1 MLLWLYGRDGSRK
14 PILHLFRL
22 LTLKLILNRANIGR
36 PFLPFIAAILAWTLL
51 AGVANAGIFSFLEKL
66 LGGGDEEAALYNSQ
80 NIPLLKA
87 PATTNPKAATGGAVI
102 NFVGDSSLLP
112 VVGPMG
118 SVADMETYK
127 LDQITTYVV
136 REGDTLS
143 KIGEMFGVSV
153 ATIYWANDLKRGDLI
168 KAGDTLVIFPI
179 DGLQVTVKKGDTI
192 KALAAK
198 YKGDAQEIIDNNPD
212 LQANGSLEEGMTIFI
227 PNAELAPVPGR
238 PARVRGTGGPD
249 IPGYFMRPIF
259 GGRKSQGLHGFN
271 AVDLAASCE
280 TPVYASASG
289 TVIVARNYGW
299 NGGYGKYVAIA
310 HPNGTQTVYAHLSQ
324 VFVSVGQYVSQ
335 GFMIG
340 TIGSTGNSSGCHVH
354 FEIRGAAQIY

>member
-1 MLLWLYGRDGSRK
+1 M
-14 PILHLFRL
+14 
-22 LTLKLILNRANIGR
+22 
-36 PFLPFIAAILAWTLL
+36 PFTAAILAWTLL
-51 AGVANAGIFSFLEKL
+51 AGAANAGIFSFLEKL
-66 LGGGDEEAALYNSQ
+66 LGGGGEEAAFYNSQ

-118 SVADMETYK
+118 SVADVETYK

-143 KIGEMFGVSV
+143 KIADMFNLRVSD
-153 ATIYWANDLKRGDLI
+153 IYWANNLKNGDLV
-168 KAGDTLVIFPI
+168 KSGDTLVIFPI
-179 DGLQVTVKKGDTI
+179 SGFPYTVKKGDTI
-192 KALAAK
+192 KAIAAK
-198 YKGDAQEIIDNNPD
+198 YKGDVQEIINSNSNFNLSAD
-212 LQANGSLEEGMTIFI
+212 GFLEEGITIII
-227 PNAELAPVPGR
+227 PDVEIEVPRYAPV
-238 PARVRGTGGPD
+238 RGSGSLSL
-249 IPGYFMRPIF
+249 PGYFMRPVA
-259 GGRKSQGLHGFN
+259 GGRNSRATASNPRGLHGFN
-271 AVDLAASCE
+271 GVDLAVSCL

-299 NGGYGKYVAIA
+299 NGGYGKYVVIA

-324 VFVSVGQYVSQ
+324 IFVSVGQYVSQ

-340 TIGSTGNSSGCHVH
+340 TVGSTGNSSGCHVH